1 MINLT
6 DYCRKRRTIL
16 PIDKSFLSGHLL
28 VSVIMLMLV
37 QEFLSFFSHSSVC
50 GETVVTFRSLVVKSQ
65 RKKEQVR
72 LTIFSA

>member
-16 PIDKSFLSGHLL
+16 LIDKSFLSGHLL

-37 QEFLSFFSHSSVC
+37 QEFLPFFF
-50 GETVVTFRSLVVKSQ
+50 TVLFVGKPL
-65 RKKEQVR
+65 
-72 LTIFSA
+72 

>member
-6 DYCRKRRTIL
+6 DYCRKRRTII

-37 QEFLSFFSHSSVC
+37 QEFLPFFF
-50 GETVVTFRSLVVKSQ
+50 TVLFVGKPL
-65 RKKEQVR
+65 
-72 LTIFSA
+72 